1 MQAQFTFVRFE
12 AGVLHDARIVMCSD
26 NRPGVVEQLVL
37 QNRAHG
43 GTLESYKMCATS
55 GVRGIESPKMG
66 RRATIMG
73 VTQ

>member
-12 AGVLHDARIVMCSD
+12 AGVLHDARIVMCLDS
-26 NRPGVVEQLVL
+26 RPRLIEQLVL
-37 QNRAHG
+37 QNRARG
-43 GTLESYKMCATS
+43 STLESYKMCATS
-55 GVRGIESPKMG
+55 GVRGIESQKMG